1 MSAAAGGVRSEAAAR
16 PAWDSSPARRR
27 VPAAPVVVALV
38 LLVPALGTT
47 LLRVFP
53 PSDDGGAL
61 LASFVPYGLVLYAL
75 ALVLLLVALVRA
87 RRRRPL
93 AVLTVAVALLTGLHA
108 SWLAPF
114 FVPDGRPVVGPS
126 FTVLA
131 QNVHL
136 GMADTTRIT
145 QVAETADVVVLSET
159 TRTFLRDLQT
169 PAWDARYPYAVGDL
183 SGPPTDTTVFSRYPL
198 SDAHLLAG
206 STSPQ
211 WVMTLAVPGR
221 TPVRL
226 LGTHPCNPYCGG
238 GAFARDHAVL
248 EATVR
253 ADLGSPLV
261 VAGDLNAIDDH
272 APLQRLHADGM
283 RSAADLVGA
292 GWVPT
297 YPSDRGFPPLLP
309 IDHVLVN
316 DQLTATSL
324 TTVRMPGSDHLGLL
338 ATLAGTR

>member
-1 MSAAAGGVRSEAAAR
+1 VG
-16 PAWDSSPARRR
+16 
-27 VPAAPVVVALV
+27 
-38 LLVPALGTT
+38 LL
-47 LLRVFP
+47 
-53 PSDDGGAL
+53 
-61 LASFVPYGLVLYAL
+61 
-75 ALVLLLVALVRA
+75 RA
-87 RRRRPL
+87 RRRGPL
-93 AVLTVAVALLTGLHA
+93 GVLTVVVAALTALHL

-126 FTVLA
+126 FTVYA

-136 GMADTTRIT
+136 GLADPTRVT
-145 QVAETADVVVLSET
+145 QVASSADVVVLAET
-159 TRTFLRDLQT
+159 TRTFLRGLQT

-183 SGPPTDTTVFSRYPL
+183 SGPPTDTTVFSRFPL

-211 WVMTLAVPGR
+211 WLMTVAVPGR

-248 EATVR
+248 EAAVR
-253 ADLGSPLV
+253 SDLGSPLV

-283 RSAADLVGA
+283 RSAADLLGA

-297 YPSDRGFPPLLP
+297 YPSDRWFPPLLP
-309 IDHVLVN
+309 IDHVLVD
-316 DQLTATSL
+316 DQLTATAL
-324 TTVRMPGSDHLGLL
+324 RTVRMPGSDHLGLL
-338 ATLAGTR
+338 VTLAGTG

>member
-1 MSAAAGGVRSEAAAR
+1 VRATTTAR
-16 PAWDSSPARRR
+16 PAWDSTPVRRGR
-27 VPAAPVVVALV
+27 RSVPAVLALV
-38 LLVPALGTT
+38 LLVPAVGTT

-53 PSDDGGAL
+53 PSSDGGAL
-61 LASFVPYGLVLYAL
+61 LASFVPYGLVAYVL
-75 ALVLLLVALVRA
+75 ALVLLMVALVRA
-87 RRRRPL
+87 RRRAPL
-93 AVLTVAVALLTGLHA
+93 ALLTVAVAALTALHV

-114 FVPDGRPVVGPS
+114 FVPDHRPVVGPS

-136 GMADTTRIT
+136 GMADTARLDS
-145 QVAETADVVVLSET
+145 VAAGADVVVLSET
-159 TRTFLRDLQT
+159 TREFLTALQT
-169 PAWDARYPYAVGDL
+169 PAWDARYPYAAGDL
-183 SGPPTDTTVFSRYPL
+183 SGPPTDTTVFSRFPL

-206 STSPQ
+206 SSSPQ
-211 WVMTLAVPGR
+211 WVMTVAVPGR
-221 TPVRL
+221 DPVRL
-226 LGTHPCNPYCGG
+226 LGTHPCNPYCGN

-253 ADLGSPLV
+253 ANLTAPLV

-272 APLQRLHADGM
+272 APLQQLHADGM

-297 YPSDRGFPPLLP
+297 YPADRWFPPLLP

-316 DQLTATSL
+316 DRLTATSL
-324 TTVRMPGSDHLGLL
+324 RTVRMPGSDHLGLL
-338 ATLAGTR
+338 VTLAGTG

>member
-1 MSAAAGGVRSEAAAR
+1 MRAAGTAR

-27 VPAAPVVVALV
+27 LPVPVAFALV
-38 LLVPALGTT
+38 LVVPALGTT

-53 PSDDGGAL
+53 PTDDAGAM
-61 LASFVPYGLVLYAL
+61 LASFVPYGLVLYVL
-75 ALVLLLVALVRA
+75 ALVLLLVALLRA
-87 RRRRPL
+87 RRRRRL
-93 AVLTVAVALLTGLHA
+93 VVLTVAVAALTGLHA

-114 FVPDGRPVVGPS
+114 FVPDERPVVGPS

-136 GMADTTRIT
+136 GQADTDRLTR
-145 QVAETADVVVLSET
+145 VAADADVVVLSET

-169 PAWDARYPYAVGDL
+169 PTWDARYPYAVGDL
-183 SGPPTDTTVFSRYPL
+183 SGPPTDTTVFSRFPL
-198 SDAHLLAG
+198 SRAHLLAG
-206 STSPQ
+206 SSSPQ
-211 WVMTLAVPGR
+211 WEMTVAVPGR
-221 TPVRL
+221 APVRVI
-226 LGTHPCNPYCGG
+226 GTHPCNPYCGG
-238 GAFARDHAVL
+238 GAFARDHGVL
-248 EATVR
+248 EAAVR
-253 ADLGSPLV
+253 ADLSAPLV

-316 DQLTATSL
+316 DQLTATTL
-324 TTVRMPGSDHLGLL
+324 RTVRMPGSDHLGLL
-338 ATLAGTR
+338 VTLAGTR